1 VWLWA
6 AVGQKV
12 SGAVVARPLGKDLAM
27 VGQSPVQSMR
37 CVPKQTK
44 FGAPMA
50 KLRHSGTTEET
61 ALRQAAVLRGMIYD
75 LGRTIHILNIDIL
88 TEEERVRVFDRSDP
102 AYPILARTLTAR
114 ATNLIVTVADLEERL
129 HAITAAIPAAVFE
142 AA

>member
-1 VWLWA
+1 
-6 AVGQKV
+6 
-12 SGAVVARPLGKDLAM
+12 M

-50 KLRHSGTTEET
+50 KLCHSGTNQET

-75 LGRTIHILNIDIL
+75 LGRTIHILNIDIS

-129 HAITAAIPAAVFE
+129 HAITAAIPAAVSE

>member
-1 VWLWA
+1 
-6 AVGQKV
+6 
-12 SGAVVARPLGKDLAM
+12 M

-50 KLRHSGTTEET
+50 KLRHSGTAEEA
-61 ALRQAAVLRGMIYD
+61 ALKQAAVLRGMIYD

-88 TEEERVRVFDRSDP
+88 TEEESVRVFDRSDP
-102 AYPILARTLTAR
+102 AYSILARMLTAR
-114 ATNLIVTVADLEERL
+114 RDNLIVTVADIEERL
-129 HAITAAIPAAVFE
+129 HAITAAIPAAVPE

>member
-1 VWLWA
+1 MG

-12 SGAVVARPLGKDLAM
+12 SGAVFARPLGKDLAM

-50 KLRHSGTTEET
+50 KLHHSGTTQET
-61 ALRQAAVLRGMIYD
+61 VLRQAAVLRGMIYD

-88 TEEERVRVFDRSDP
+88 NEEERVRVFDRSDP

-114 ATNLIVTVADLEERL
+114 RDNLIVTVADLEERL
-129 HAITAAIPAAVFE
+129 HAITAAIPAAVSE